1 MKKPKV
7 PCGRTLGFGEY
18 CVKGHLCQGCSE
30 IERLEG
36 LLAKTWDIARDNHLD
51 FRDRI
56 DKIMKTVREKPDE
69 LPKRS

>member
-7 PCGRTLGFGEY
+7 PCGRTLGFGES

-36 LLAKTWDIARDNHLD
+36 LLALTWDIARDNHLD

-56 DKIMKTVREKPDE
+56 DKIMKIIREKPE
-69 LPKRS
+69 G